1 MATFELTTDNFE
13 QTVAENDIVLID
25 FWASWCGP
33 CRNFAPVFEKAAGS
47 HADLVFGKVDTEVQQ
62 ELAGMFGIQSIP
74 TLAIFREQIVVF
86 MQPGAL
92 PGAALED
99 LIGQVR
105 GLDMNE
111 VRQSIDGHDHDPDH
125 GHGPGCDHDH

>member
-1 MATFELTTDNFE
+1 MATLELTTDNFE
-13 QTVAENDIVLID
+13 QTVAENDIVLVD
-25 FWASWCGP
+25 FWAQWCGP
-33 CRNFAPVFEKAAGS
+33 CRNFAPVFEKAAGT
-47 HADLVFGKVDTEVQQ
+47 HADLVFAKVDTEAQQ

-92 PGAALED
+92 PETVLED

-111 VRQSIDGHDHDPDH
+111 VRQSIQDHDHGPD
-125 GHGPGCDHDH
+125 CDHDHAHDH